1 MCWGYDYN
9 GEVGQGT
16 PGTGSTTP
24 ALVVGGLKFTQLAT
38 GHGSSCAVTATGD
51 AYCWGAGLW
60 GERGDGTFAPQAA
73 SPQKVVTP

>member
-16 PGTGSTTP
+16 LGTGATTP
-24 ALVVGGLKFTQLAT
+24 ALVIGGLKFTQLDV

-51 AYCWGAGLW
+51 AYCWGSGLW
-60 GERGDGTFAPQAA
+60 GERGDGTFTPSA
-73 SPQKVVTP
+73 SPAKVVAP